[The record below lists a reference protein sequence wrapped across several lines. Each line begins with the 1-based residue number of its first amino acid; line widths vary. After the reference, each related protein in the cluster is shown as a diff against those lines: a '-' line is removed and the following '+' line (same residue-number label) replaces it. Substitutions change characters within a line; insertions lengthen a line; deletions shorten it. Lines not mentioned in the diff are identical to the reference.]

1 MWIGISSVGA
11 DNTEVMGSIPEFS
24 QTLDPMIV
32 VGPFQLRKLCDICI
46 TEYVWSLQVQLE
58 L

>member
-11 DNTEVMGSIPEFS
+11 NNTEVMGSIPEFS

-46 TEYVWSLQVQLE
+46 TEYV
-58 L
+58 